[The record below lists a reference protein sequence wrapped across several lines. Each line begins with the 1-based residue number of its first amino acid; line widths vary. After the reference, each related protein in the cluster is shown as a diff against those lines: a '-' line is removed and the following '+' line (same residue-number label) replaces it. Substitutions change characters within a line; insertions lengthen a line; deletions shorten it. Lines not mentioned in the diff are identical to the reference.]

1 MQSSSERI
9 ADVLKTWHAVI
20 GDKEITSSQLLK
32 RTAGGAQRVP
42 AIRKLRDA
50 LQAVF
55 PRQQLNAQRLGMWL
69 SKHRGIESGE
79 LRLSGDYD
87 SHKNHWIW
95 TVFRPA
101 TSKEI
106 EIELEE
112 FGLRLL
118 DQRNEKMVGKNL
130 DQRLKQY
137 EKDRDEIE
145 TLDEQRRAAESN
157 RKYKELAKAKSAN
170 VEAIQTI
177 DKAEKHP
184 RKSIFLAPA
193 TGFFMFEQKT
203 EKRCSDLQALGFRAS
218 MGYLSPSRFVI
229 FIDGDPDMKELK
241 RVALRFMVKVYES
254 VKTPAKTKADSSET
268 ELVWNQQ
275 MQTWLPKPTAAMPL
289 GYIPESKFLARAFV
303 EDHERAGAAIVSHPF
318 LKFSWEV
325 FN

>member
-9 ADVLKTWHAVI
+9 ADVLNAWHAVI

-55 PRQQLNAQRLGMWL
+55 PRQKLNAQRLGMWL

-87 SHKNHWIW
+87 THKNRWIW

-101 TSKEI
+101 SSKEI

-130 DQRLKQY
+130 DQQLKQ
-137 EKDRDEIE
+137 IE
-145 TLDEQRRAAESN
+145 QDDAKLDQLDDQRRADASD
-157 RKYKELAKAKSAN
+157 KEYQKREAAN
-170 VEAIQTI
+170 KEAIQVI
-177 DKAEKHP
+177 DKVEKRPH
-184 RKSIFLAPA
+184 KNVFLAPA
-193 TGFFMFEQKT
+193 TTGFFLFEAKT
-203 EKRCSDLQALGFRAS
+203 EKRCRDLQALGFRAS
-218 MGYLSPSRFVI
+218 MGYLSPERFVI
-229 FIDGDPDMKELK
+229 FIDGEPDMKELK
-241 RVALRFMVKVYES
+241 RVALRFMLKVYES
-254 VKTPAKTKADSSET
+254 VSTPAKTKLDSVET
-268 ELVWNQQ
+268 ELIWSSR
-275 MQTWLPKPTAAMPL
+275 MQTWLPKPTTAMPL
-289 GYIPESKFLARAFV
+289 GYNPDLKFLRRAFV
-303 EDHERAGAAIVSHPF
+303 EDHERAGPAIRSNPY
-318 LKFSWEV
+318 LV
-325 FN
+325 FPWNVFTE